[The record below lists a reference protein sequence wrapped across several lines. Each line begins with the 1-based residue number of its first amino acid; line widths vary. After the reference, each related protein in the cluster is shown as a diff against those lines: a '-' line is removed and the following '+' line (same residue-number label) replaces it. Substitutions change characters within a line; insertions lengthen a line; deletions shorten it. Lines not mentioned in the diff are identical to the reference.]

1 MNNVLVHYGVK
12 GMKWG
17 VRRFQNKDGSLTEEG
32 QKRLALRNRIT
43 NLRSSNDQ
51 VNQIV
56 DTLSFREKQFLGAPT
71 DKKYKWIYDDIGQT
85 QHIAKRIIE
94 KKGNTPVA
102 MIEAWDSDYN
112 KGALQIAI
120 ATRSGKEYRGKGYAN
135 KLTFDM
141 KKWFDKYGS
150 KHYSEIEWWA
160 HRENKGSNALAKK
173 HGFKFDRVGGD
184 GEFNLY
190 KYNKK

>member
-1 MNNVLVHYGVK
+1 MG
-12 GMKWG
+12 G
-17 VRRFQNKDGSLTEEG
+17 VRRYQNKDGSLTKEG

-112 KGALQIAI
+112 KGVLQIAI

-141 KKWFDKYGS
+141 KKWFDKYVS
-150 KHYSEIEWWA
+150 KKYSEIECWA
-160 HRENKGSNALAKK
+160 HRENKGSNVLAKK
-173 HGFKFDRVGGD
+173 HGFKFDRVDVMGMA
-184 GEFNLY
+184 NLIY
-190 KYNKK
+190 INIIKSR